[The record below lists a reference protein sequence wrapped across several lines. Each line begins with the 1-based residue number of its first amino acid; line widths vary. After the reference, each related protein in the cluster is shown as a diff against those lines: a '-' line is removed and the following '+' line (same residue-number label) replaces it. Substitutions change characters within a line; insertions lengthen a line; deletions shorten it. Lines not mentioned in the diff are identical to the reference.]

1 MSQFR
6 YKARST
12 KGQMDKVVG
21 NLVLIMVVFFA
32 IVGIVEFTRKEEES

>member
-12 KGQMDKVVG
+12 KGQMDKLVG
-21 NLVLIMVVFFA
+21 NLVFIMIVFFA
-32 IVGIVEFTRKEEES
+32 IVGIVEFTKREEEL